1 MSAGREDF
9 TIAIRSALLKKGARS
24 KFSLFFLISL
34 SIVIF
39 FLDNSKISFMK
50 DTRSLINDG
59 IYRFSSV
66 ATSPFTFFSY
76 LSENIKS
83 HFFIHSENEKLK
95 NEVLR
100 LKSIELNLEYTK
112 TQNKNLQEIID
123 INREP
128 SRENVLAKVL
138 LDKDSPYLKS
148 IIINKGSK
156 SKIIKGMP
164 VLDGKNLIGRIV
176 EVNYLSSRVLLLN
189 DLNSRIPV
197 IIDKS
202 GDQAILSGKGTERP
216 ILEYLPELHT
226 PENDLSIFTSGKD
239 GIFYQGVAIGKTRI
253 KDSLI
258 EVKLFSDPN
267 QLSYVSV
274 QLPSLIKKEKE
285 KEN

>member
-1 MSAGREDF
+1 
-9 TIAIRSALLKKGARS
+9 
-24 KFSLFFLISL
+24 
-34 SIVIF
+34 
-39 FLDNSKISFMK
+39 MK
-50 DTRSLINDG
+50 DTRSFINDG

-66 ATSPFTFFSY
+66 ATSPFIFVSY
-76 LSENIKS
+76 LSGNIKS

-95 NEVLR
+95 DEVLR
-100 LKSIELNLEYTK
+100 LKSIELDLEYIK
-112 TQNKNLQEIID
+112 TQNKNLQEIIET
-123 INREP
+123 NREH
-128 SRENVLAKVL
+128 SRESVLAKVL

-148 IIINKGSK
+148 IVINKGSK

-197 IIDKS
+197 IINKS
-202 GDQAILSGKGTERP
+202 ADQAILSGKGTDRP
-216 ILEYLPELHT
+216 ILEYLPEFHS

-239 GIFYQGVAIGKTRI
+239 GIFYPGVAIGKTRI
-253 KDSLI
+253 KDNLI

-274 QLPSLIKKEKE
+274 QLPSLIEKE

>member
-1 MSAGREDF
+1 MFHHIPPA
-9 TIAIRSALLKKGARS
+9 
-24 KFSLFFLISL
+24 
-34 SIVIF
+34 
-39 FLDNSKISFMK
+39 
-50 DTRSLINDG
+50 
-59 IYRFSSV
+59 FSSR
-66 ATSPFTFFSY
+66 SS
-76 LSENIKS
+76 S
-83 HFFIHSENEKLK
+83 
-95 NEVLR
+95 
-100 LKSIELNLEYTK
+100 
-112 TQNKNLQEIID
+112 
-123 INREP
+123 
-128 SRENVLAKVL
+128 
-138 LDKDSPYLKS
+138 
-148 IIINKGSK
+148 
-156 SKIIKGMP
+156 
-164 VLDGKNLIGRIV
+164 IGRIV

>member
-1 MSAGREDF
+1 MRVF
-9 TIAIRSALLKKGARS
+9 
-24 KFSLFFLISL
+24 FYSLTYFFLFSTDQSFVPLATINKKPPAKP
-34 SIVIF
+34 IF
-39 FLDNSKISFMK
+39 LRNDIFCIGSAKFKWKIK
-50 DTRSLINDG
+50 AVD
-59 IYRFSSV
+59 
-66 ATSPFTFFSY
+66 
-76 LSENIKS
+76 K
-83 HFFIHSENEKLK
+83 
-95 NEVLR
+95 
-100 LKSIELNLEYTK
+100 
-112 TQNKNLQEIID
+112 QNKA
-123 INREP
+123 R
-128 SRENVLAKVL
+128 RLAAIL
-138 LDKDSPYLKS
+138 ALYP

-156 SKIIKGMP
+156 EGIIKGMP